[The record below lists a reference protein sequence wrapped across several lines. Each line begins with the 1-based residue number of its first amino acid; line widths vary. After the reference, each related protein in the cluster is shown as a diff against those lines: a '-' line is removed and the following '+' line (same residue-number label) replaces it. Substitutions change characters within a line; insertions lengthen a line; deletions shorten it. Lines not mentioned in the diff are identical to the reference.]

1 LTGPHKYNHIYLIGF
16 MASGK
21 SFLGESLASMMDLT
35 YMDTDQLIEKQT
47 GLTIS
52 TLFKEKGE
60 KAFRNLESEVI
71 LKLTKEKGPLL
82 IATGGGLPCYND
94 NMSLINASG
103 FSVYLKWP
111 ASILIERLEKSENR
125 PLISRNE
132 EDLTSYVE
140 KLLVVRSEYYENA
153 SLVVDSP
160 TIEKLEVLILDKL
173 KSLNR

>member
-1 LTGPHKYNHIYLIGF
+1 
-16 MASGK
+16 
-21 SFLGESLASMMDLT
+21 
-35 YMDTDQLIEKQT
+35 
-47 GLTIS
+47 
-52 TLFKEKGE
+52 LFKEKGE

-160 TIEKLEVLILDKL
+160 TIEKLEALILDKL